1 MDDNELIKKTFI
13 DFVTQPQTYE
23 LGKATFKDFTNYL
36 CEKVNELEGYFASYD
51 TLTDEINIISENC
64 DINTVIIAF
73 LDNQKFEIKRN
84 NIDLSYEDK
93 RTLGNCIMAFM
104 SAYAAW
110 ETEFLPM
117 NMEDEGDSLQIY
129 LSLTKVKL
137 TEEEKETI
145 EGILKR
151 MALERNLY
159 YNQIERTSFEIE
171 LRGRYPKDA
180 PTVPTLDDIDDL
192 EWI

>member
-1 MDDNELIKKTFI
+1 MDDNELIKQTFI
-13 DFVTQPQTYE
+13 EFVTQPQSYE
-23 LGKATFKDFTNYL
+23 LGKATFKDFIDYL
-36 CEKVNELEGYFASYD
+36 CDRVNELEGYYASYD
-51 TLTDEINIISENC
+51 TLTCEVNVISEDC
-64 DINTVIIAF
+64 DTNVIIVAF

-84 NIDLSYEDK
+84 NIDVSHEDK
-93 RTLGNCIMAFM
+93 KVLGNCIMAFI

-117 NMEDEGDSLQIY
+117 NMEDDADRLQIY

-151 MALERNLY
+151 VALEKNLY
-159 YNQIERTSFEIE
+159 FNQIQETSFEIE
-171 LRGRYPKDA
+171 LRGKYPKDA
-180 PTVPTLDDIDDL
+180 PRVPTVDDIDDL